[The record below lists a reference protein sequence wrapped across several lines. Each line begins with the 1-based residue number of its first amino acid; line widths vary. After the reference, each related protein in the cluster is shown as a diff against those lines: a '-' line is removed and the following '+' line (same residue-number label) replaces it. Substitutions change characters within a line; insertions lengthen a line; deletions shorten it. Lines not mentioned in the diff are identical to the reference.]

1 VRGESDVRNSGK
13 SGSQTLYEVSSAY
26 TVSDQEIMTEA
37 KNYFR
42 WQYDIVEP
50 YLGTRVVEIG
60 CGIGNFTDLLKQR
73 PLQILGLDIDENCI
87 RAHNQRFGGLD
98 RIEAR
103 QFDALGGDVREI
115 TPFAADTI
123 VCLNVLEHISDD
135 VGALRSMY
143 SILQPGGKACLIVP
157 AFEALRGPIDE
168 HLGHY
173 RRYTKRSL
181 SQAATLAGFGV
192 HEIRY
197 MNIVGMAGWWLNA
210 RVLKREA
217 QSKAQVALFD
227 SLVVPILSRLE
238 AIVAPP
244 IGQNVF
250 AVLEKPRS

>member
-1 VRGESDVRNSGK
+1 
-13 SGSQTLYEVSSAY
+13 
-26 TVSDQEIMTEA
+26 MTEA

-42 WQYDIVEP
+42 WQYNIVEP
-50 YLGTRVVEIG
+50 YLGARVVEIG
-60 CGIGNFTDLLKQR
+60 CGIGNFTELLKRR
-73 PLQILGLDIDENCI
+73 PLQILGLDIDANCI
-87 RAHNQRFGGLD
+87 AAHNLRFAGHD

-135 VGALRSMY
+135 VGALRSMH

-181 SQAATLAGFGV
+181 SDAATAAGFGV

-217 QSKAQVALFD
+217 QSKAQVAFFD

-238 AIVAPP
+238 AIAAPP
-244 IGQNVF
+244 LGQNVF